1 MDNLYEKIESLC
13 DRRGIS
19 ITQMCRDSGVSRAP
33 LSDLKM
39 GRSKTLSSTTISKIA
54 SYFEVPADYFFG
66 NTDKKEKAS
75 ALAEEPT
82 AEAFEQKLY
91 RALVSGGI
99 IPPGGDLTDK
109 QVEIL
114 DAIATIIDATF
125 GD

>member
-1 MDNLYEKIESLC
+1 MTNMYKIIEGLC
-13 DRRGIS
+13 KEHSIN
-19 ITQMCRDSGVSRAP
+19 ITQFCKNTGIPRSVFSE
-33 LSDLKM
+33 LKA
-39 GRSKTLSSTTISKIA
+39 GRTKKLSSKYLPIVAEYFSVTTD
-54 SYFEVPADYFFG
+54 FLLG
-66 NTDKKEKAS
+66 NADKKEKAH

-99 IPPGGDLTDK
+99 VPPGGDLTDK

>member
-1 MDNLYEKIESLC
+1 MGLEKIAEFRKKKGL
-13 DRRGIS
+13 S
-19 ITQMCRDSGVSRAP
+19 IDDLSRKSGVP
-33 LSDLKM
+33 K
-39 GRSKTLSSTTISKIA
+39 GTLSKISAGITKNPNLETLKSIARALECSLDDFDDKI
-54 SYFEVPADYFFG
+54 
-66 NTDKKEKAS
+66 EKAP

-82 AEAFEQKLY
+82 AEAFELKLY

>member
-1 MDNLYEKIESLC
+1 MSNLYSAIEGLC
-13 DRRGIS
+13 LQSGIS
-19 ITQMCRDSGVSRAP
+19 ITQLCKESGANRAS
-33 LSDLKM
+33 LTDLKK
-39 GRSKTLSSTTISKIA
+39 GRKQSLSAETLLKIA
-54 SYFEVPADYFFG
+54 SYFNVSVDYLLG
-66 NTDKKEKAS
+66 NTDKKEKAP

>member
-1 MDNLYEKIESLC
+1 MSEVYNRIEDLC
-13 DRRGIS
+13 AKKRIS
-19 ITQMCRDSGVSRAP
+19 ITAMCRETGISRSAMTEL
-33 LSDLKM
+33 LSE
-39 GRSKTLSSTTISKIA
+39 TASKIA
-54 SYFEVPADYFFG
+54 TYFGVSVDYVLG
-66 NTDKKEKAS
+66 TGQKEKAP

-82 AEAFEQKLY
+82 AEAFELKLY
-91 RALVSGGI
+91 RALISGGI

>member
-1 MDNLYEKIESLC
+1 M
-13 DRRGIS
+13 
-19 ITQMCRDSGVSRAP
+19 
-33 LSDLKM
+33 
-39 GRSKTLSSTTISKIA
+39 KIA
-54 SYFEVPADYFFG
+54 SYFNVSVDYLLG
-66 NTDKKEKAS
+66 NTDKKEKAP

-82 AEAFEQKLY
+82 AEAFELKLY
-91 RALVSGGI
+91 RALISGGI